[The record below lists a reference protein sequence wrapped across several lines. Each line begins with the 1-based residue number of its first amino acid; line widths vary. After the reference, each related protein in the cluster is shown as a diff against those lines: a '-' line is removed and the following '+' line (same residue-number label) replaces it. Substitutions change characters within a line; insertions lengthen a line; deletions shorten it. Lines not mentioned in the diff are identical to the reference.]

1 MRINFILKIK
11 SLEHLTQLKS
21 ALEMSK
27 VPLKVKNLPDDM
39 YVLVSTSSFIELNM
53 EPSAGPDYVC
63 TGTFQASEE
72 VATKT
77 IKTLSLALH
86 ADDIEHQIVLTNE
99 MGKEI
104 VSCE

>member
-1 MRINFILKIK
+1 MRIKFTLEIK
-11 SLEHLTQLKS
+11 SLEHLTQLKPVF
-21 ALEMSK
+21 EISK
-27 VPLKVKNLPDDM
+27 VPLKVKNLPDNM
-39 YVLVSTSSFIELNM
+39 YTLVSTSSFIELDM
-53 EPSAGPDYVC
+53 EPTAGPDYLC

-86 ADDIEHQIVLTNE
+86 ADGIEHMIKLTDE

-104 VSCE
+104 VTRE

>member
-11 SLEHLTQLKS
+11 SLENLTQIKP

-27 VPLKVKNLPDDM
+27 VPLKVKNLPDSL
-39 YVLVSTSSFIELNM
+39 YTLASTSSFIELEM
-53 EPSAGPDYVC
+53 EPSAGPDYAC

-77 IKTLSLALH
+77 IRTLSLALH
-86 ADDIEHQIVLTNE
+86 ADGIEHLVKLTNE

-104 VSCE
+104 ASCE